1 MPLLYCSIS
10 PEEIFKSY
18 EEILF
23 SNGQKLTYLVST
35 TKNIDTK
42 YANSAIGFAVN
53 IRDLLR
59 SGPDEFSQLTG
70 MEYIN
75 NIQSH
80 EMIIKQLK

>member
-1 MPLLYCSIS
+1 MPLLYYSSS
-10 PEEIFKSY
+10 P

-23 SNGQKLTYLVST
+23 SNGRKIYISVRNYKQINTQ
-35 TKNIDTK
+35 

-80 EMIIKQLK
+80 EMIIKQLR